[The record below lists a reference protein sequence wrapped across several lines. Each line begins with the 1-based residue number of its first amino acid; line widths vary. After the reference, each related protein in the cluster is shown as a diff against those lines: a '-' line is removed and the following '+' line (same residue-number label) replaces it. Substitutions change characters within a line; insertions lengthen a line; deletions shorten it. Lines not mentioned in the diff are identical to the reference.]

1 MFKSVGIQKLQKWQ
15 EDFESVT
22 SANSI
27 TPAYLI
33 FLVNQFRIEKY
44 KTESPLPQPENWR
57 NESNLVEKIE
67 GKSVD
72 VQDFLY
78 QNWNAKVLKRRNDV
92 DFSKSR

>member
-1 MFKSVGIQKLQKWQ
+1 MLKSVGIQKLQKWQ

-33 FLVNQFRIEKY
+33 FLVNQFQIEKY